1 MMKKWAIK
9 YGLALIGL
17 TVLSV
22 PVFGT
27 TYVVNPE
34 GTGDF
39 PNIQAAINAT
49 VDGDTVQLTDGVF
62 TGEGNKNI
70 SYLGKAITVCSQSGN
85 PDACIID
92 PEGVMGQKNIGFDF
106 HSQETSEAVL
116 RDLTIRNGVAGAS

>member
-1 MMKKWAIK
+1 MRKWAIE
-9 YGLALIGL
+9 YGLVLLSLII
-17 TVLSV
+17 LSA
-22 PVFGT
+22 PVCGT
-27 TYVVNPE
+27 TYIVNPE

-39 PNIQAAINAT
+39 PTIQAAINAT

-92 PEGVMGQKNIGFDF
+92 PEGVIGQKNIGFDF
-106 HSQETSEAVL
+106 NSQETSNAVL
-116 RDLTIRNGVAGAS
+116 RDLTIRNGNAGAS

>member
-1 MMKKWAIK
+1 MKKCAIK

-92 PEGVMGQKNIGFDF
+92 PEGVIGQKNIGFDF
-106 HSQETSEAVL
+106 HSQETSNAVL